1 MFKHSQEV
9 LEQARRTRQRSE
21 QLCRELRETVARSL
35 VTLWHSRRQRE
46 ATAPTTSAPPANE
59 LAGRAE
65 RAKRNRETV
74 VHTPTKTSTQ

>member
-1 MFKHSQEV
+1 MFNRSHEI

-46 ATAPTTSAPPANE
+46 TAAPPVNDE
-59 LAGRAE
+59 LATRAE
-65 RAKRNRETV
+65 CAKRNRETV
-74 VHTPTKTSTQ
+74 VHTPGTKTP